1 MDLTKRLA
9 DPRIY
14 KCSLEQSVE
23 STEFILDRA
32 PYNYCEG
39 TNTVLQDDT
48 EKPISSLDQC
58 FADRRAAKTNTNC
71 KCNPCKC
78 SPVCN
83 C

>member
-48 EKPISSLDQC
+48 EKPISSLGTDMNIC
-58 FADRRAAKTNTNC
+58 VLLSNGISYRC
-71 KCNPCKC
+71 L
-78 SPVCN
+78 
-83 C
+83 